1 MARSHIY
8 KDIMT
13 GDVIYS
19 NNKGEEFVL
28 METTSPIGGGRYDI
42 VTAFKLT
49 SEGYSVDSPVWWYG
63 AYEIER
69 YFDGK
74 SNDLLPLCKT
84 YLDEHNEKE
93 LDPVDQFYFVLE
105 EALDAACG
113 VMQLNLYEDYTDQS
127 KITWD
132 HVETMRKIRDI
143 FRQAEADATP
153 LMNSIPTTED

>member
-1 MARSHIY
+1 MARSYIY
-8 KDIMT
+8 RDGMT
-13 GDVIYS
+13 GDVIYH

-42 VTAFKLT
+42 ITAFKLR
-49 SEGYSVDSPVWWYG
+49 EDGYYADSPEWWYG
-63 AYEIER
+63 AGDVER
-69 YFDGK
+69 YFEGK
-74 SNDLLPLCKT
+74 ENDLLDACKSH
-84 YLDEHNEKE
+84 LDEHDEKE

-113 VMQLNLYEDYTDQS
+113 VMQLNLYEDYADQS

-143 FRQAEADATP
+143 FRQAETEATP